1 MFAICKHD
9 CRKQTGKG
17 TGESFA
23 ITWSF
28 LLNNS
33 KSKNRKNWCAIVQK
47 NLFGHIA
54 EKGIN
59 VVVRTVIDM
68 ISKVEA
74 LDQDKALKLQADLCY
89 DSIDWCKKEKHTF
102 LRQRVES
109 RLASMFVNT

>member
-1 MFAICKHD
+1 
-9 CRKQTGKG
+9 
-17 TGESFA
+17 
-23 ITWSF
+23 
-28 LLNNS
+28 
-33 KSKNRKNWCAIVQK
+33 
-47 NLFGHIA
+47 
-54 EKGIN
+54 
-59 VVVRTVIDM
+59 M